1 MHSFRVVAGCT
12 SLLPLQVQPWP
23 SSSSLSNPGRFRAF
37 DGDHARAGAW
47 GAALK
52 RRGLIVVAHLGA
64 PCDPNRP
71 RQFGRGHTFRA
82 RRRIFLGLHSIQ

>member
-71 RQFGRGHTFRA
+71 CQRQLGRRLEC
-82 RRRIFLGLHSIQ
+82 RQRL